1 MPAAPRRKHPKS
13 RQKMA
18 RTTRIADGW
27 PLPLSNFFLEANH
40 ALSNFS
46 SRRTSPSRHDP
57 PRESFNSWPS
67 SVPFGNRPEA
77 KERTAYHAEN
87 LAGAAIRTR
96 LFDVTLQL
104 ANQAGIPRDG
114 RVLDL
119 GCGDGEFGN
128 DFLAEYYREVVGT
141 DFSRTAISR
150 AVARTK
156 SASVSF
162 HVADLACDGL
172 PDLGQFDGAF
182 LVGILHHVKARTA
195 DLLKQLRRVA
205 PRIVVLEPN
214 GAHLI
219 RKLLELTPAYIA
231 AGEDSFTHGML
242 KQMFA
247 EAGYVVRIHRRF
259 NIFPNFTPPRI
270 YRVARP
276 LEPMIEATPVLRG
289 LCTLNVYGALAQD
302 FSPSRTSWM
311 Q

>member
-1 MPAAPRRKHPKS
+1 
-13 RQKMA
+13 MA
-18 RTTRIADGW
+18 EQR
-27 PLPLSNFFLEANH
+27 
-40 ALSNFS
+40 
-46 SRRTSPSRHDP
+46 
-57 PRESFNSWPS
+57 SFWEQAGSQ
-67 SVPFGNRPEA
+67 GY
-77 KERTAYHAEN
+77 RTAYHADN
-87 LAGAAIRTR
+87 VAGAAIRAR
-96 LFDVTLQL
+96 LFDVALQI
-104 ANQAGIPRDG
+104 ADQVGVSRDG

-119 GCGDGEFGN
+119 GCGDGEFSN

-150 AVARTK
+150 AVDRRK

-162 HVADLACDGL
+162 HVADLARDGL
-172 PDLGQFDGAF
+172 PDFGRFDGAF
-182 LVGILHHVKARTA
+182 LVGILHHVKTRTA
-195 DLLKQLRRVA
+195 DLLKQLRRVT

-231 AGEDSFTHGML
+231 AGEDSFTHGTL

-247 EAGYVVRIHRRF
+247 EAEYVVRIHRRF

-289 LCTLNVYGALAQD
+289 LCTLNVYGAVAAD
-302 FSPSRTSWM
+302 FSPLSISRM